1 MLTGSVQCLLDSPL
15 CRYTTTTAF
24 LQMMSALVQREPA
37 VFLQAVARTC
47 ALDANRGETMI
58 RLKTAR
64 ELQQQ
69 PSYLQTVTSGGRES
83 AAGASSAGGTAAG
96 SAGRAAAG
104 SSAGGDAG
112 SGPAA
117 PPASGG
123 PAAGEPAGQA
133 TPKPSDQRDSAAG
146 DKVPKSAAKP
156 HKKLVPS
163 NFVEVVDALLDV
175 VMAYNGAPR
184 LQQQQQQPDAGGP
197 AAMELD
203 QRSPRQG
210 SQQQDAGAATAAST
224 AESRAAAERA
234 PPAAAAAG
242 AGETAPLPADL
253 LLRRLNP
260 LAREVGIQAMV
271 LRLLGDYCLLYNNT
285 VGLLLKRDSE
295 AGPAADLRG
304 QHPHTQHSTPGP
316 HQASQH
322 TPGPAGTES
331 RTARRSST
339 RHKENSS
346 SGGQQPSESHKA
358 GVVLKHIMTVQL
370 VDQLPPWVPS
380 TSNVSANASSLLQAV
395 CIRSAEG
402 RRRILHE
409 LVATLNSSIQ
419 GPQQQQ
425 PGSAGPLP
433 VTVSV

>member
-1 MLTGSVQCLLDSPL
+1 
-15 CRYTTTTAF
+15 
-24 LQMMSALVQREPA
+24 MMSALVQREPA

-69 PSYLQTVTSGGRES
+69 PSYLQTVTSGGRDS
-83 AAGASSAGGTAAG
+83 AAGPSSAGGSAAG

-112 SGPAA
+112 PGPAV

-123 PAAGEPAGQA
+123 PAAGEAAGQA

-146 DKVPKSAAKP
+146 DKAPKSAAKP

-175 VMAYNGAPR
+175 VMAYNGAPS
-184 LQQQQQQPDAGGP
+184 LQQQQQQQPDAGGP

-203 QRSPRQG
+203 QRSPRRGNQ
-210 SQQQDAGAATAAST
+210 QQQDAGAATAAST
-224 AESRAAAERA
+224 EPRAAAERA
-234 PPAAAAAG
+234 PPPAAAAG

-295 AGPAADLRG
+295 AGPAADQRG

-316 HQASQH
+316 HQASH
-322 TPGPAGTES
+322 TPGPAGTDS

-339 RHKENSS
+339 RHKEHSS

-370 VDQLPPWVPS
+370 VDQLQPWVPS

-425 PGSAGPLP
+425 SGSAGPLP
-433 VTVSV
+433 ATVSL